1 MEDGA
6 IFYNDDY
13 QDEIEDK
20 NKVEKEIKD
29 ISKKKGKKTCFF
41 VNKKTFQS
49 KANRPLVNRQGGVP
63 KWSGHMWPS
72 PPPWWTEW
80 QTHKTEKQTTC
91 AGGKDNEGNYREY
104 SLWVTYQ
111 TFI

>member
-1 MEDGA
+1 MKLQKLKGKRYRLPARQRQIIKDKLQKLEDGA

-63 KWSGHMWPS
+63 KWSGHM
-72 PPPWWTEW
+72 
-80 QTHKTEKQTTC
+80 
-91 AGGKDNEGNYREY
+91 
-104 SLWVTYQ
+104 
-111 TFI
+111 